1 MKALLSH
8 EPGGPETL
16 RLQEIT
22 ALAPGPGELLVRV
35 RACAINFP
43 DVLIIEDKYQLKP
56 QRPFAP
62 GGEIAGEVMTV
73 GEGVSGWSAGDR
85 LIAALGFGG
94 LAEQV
99 VVPADRAIP
108 LPPER
113 SFEEGSALL
122 MTYATAIH
130 ALVDRGKLEAEQT
143 LLVLGAAGG
152 VGLAA
157 VEIGKALGAQ
167 VVAAV
172 SSEEKAEAA
181 RAAGADAA
189 IVYPSGPFD
198 RDGQK
203 ALAGV
208 FKEAIGPA
216 GADVILDPVGGDYSE
231 AALRS
236 IAWEGRFL
244 VVGFPAGIA
253 KLPLNLTLLKS
264 CDVRGVFWGGFLAR
278 DPKRNAAH
286 VEQLF
291 RWWDEGKIVPRIS
304 ATYPLERASRR
315 ASKRHDQ
322 FANGLA
328 VAQHIAAFATLA
340 LLGSFAYPRAALIRL
355 LLWLSLFGAFI
366 EVVQAIPALQR
377 DSDVLDWLA
386 DTAAVAAVLLVVRW
400 CRART

>member
-1 MKALLSH
+1 MRALLSF

-16 RLQEIT
+16 RLKEVPEPV
-22 ALAPGPGELLVRV
+22 PGPGELLVRV
-35 RACAINFP
+35 RACAINYP

-62 GGEIAGEVMTV
+62 GGEISGEVIGV
-73 GEGVSGWSAGDR
+73 GEGVGGWSAGDR

-99 VVPADRAIP
+99 IVPAERAIS
-108 LPPER
+108 LPAER

-130 ALVDRGKLEAEQT
+130 ALVDRGKLHAGQT

-152 VGLAA
+152 VGIAA
-157 VEIGKALGAQ
+157 VEIGKALGAK

-172 SSEEKAEAA
+172 SSEEKAMAG
-181 RAAGADAA
+181 RDAGADKAV
-189 IVYPSGPFD
+189 VYPSGPFD
-198 RDGQK
+198 KPGLK
-203 ALAGV
+203 ALSQL
-208 FKEAIGPA
+208 FKDAVGPA

-236 IAWEGRFL
+236 IGWEGRFL

-264 CDVRGVFWGGFLAR
+264 CDVCGVFWGAFAAR
-278 DPKRNAAH
+278 EPGRNAAH

-291 RWWDEGKIVPRIS
+291 RWWDEGKIAPKVS
-304 ATYPLERASRR
+304 ATYPLERAGE
-315 ASKRHDQ
+315 A
-322 FANGLA
+322 
-328 VAQHIAAFATLA
+328 IAALRDR
-340 LLGSFAYPRAALIRL
+340 S
-355 LLWLSLFGAFI
+355 
-366 EVVQAIPALQR
+366 AIGK
-377 DSDVLDWLA
+377 
-386 DTAAVAAVLLVVRW
+386 LVV
-400 CRART
+400 TL